1 MNDVIKHKIKHNAHR
16 ALVSV
21 KWVIFAI
28 LVGGIVGL
36 CGTAFYFC
44 LTFVTV
50 LRGQNP
56 WLLYLQALRGTDQK
70 VRLLFALRLMVITKD
85 QIIDVRKVGLLRNR
99 ESSHDVM
106 PPC

>member
-56 WLLYLQALRGTDQK
+56 WLLYLLPVGGLIPSSAGRKRYRDQSGH
-70 VRLLFALRLMVITKD
+70 LCHPL
-85 QIIDVRKVGLLRNR
+85 G
-99 ESSHDVM
+99 
-106 PPC
+106 